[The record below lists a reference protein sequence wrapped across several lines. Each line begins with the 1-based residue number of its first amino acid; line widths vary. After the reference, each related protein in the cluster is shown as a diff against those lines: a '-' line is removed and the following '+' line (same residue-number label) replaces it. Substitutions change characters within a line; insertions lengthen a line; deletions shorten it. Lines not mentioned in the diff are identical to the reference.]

1 MGVSWKGSSQHPWT
15 GQPRSSTRLPSFDDY
30 ANDCVRIRAGG
41 TLFERAYARRA
52 EPVLARCEEDREC
65 APQTDVAVCGHSRES
80 FLLVFVSFAF
90 CDPAP
95 QTEQLHDAADFLLFF
110 TVKVGVY
117 LLHVDVVLQQAAQ
130 G

>member
-1 MGVSWKGSSQHPWT
+1 MGVSWKGSSQPPWT
-15 GQPRSSTRLPSFDDY
+15 GQPRSSTRLPSF
-30 ANDCVRIRAGG
+30 NDHADHTVGIHACRA
-41 TLFERAYARRA
+41 LFKGLHACRA
-52 EPVLARCEEDREC
+52 EPVLARCEEDRKGV
-65 APQTDVAVCGHSRES
+65 PQTDVAVCGHSRES

-95 QTEQLHDAADFLLFF
+95 QIEQLHDAADFFFFF